1 MCKSKSGLSISE
13 TRFTP
18 FLLKISISICESKIW
33 RFDRFAYLRFTPS
46 LSYFTSPYMPSSLWV
61 YRLSYILSAREI
73 ETQVVKWP
81 AEAGKD
87 KTRLRGGEDQSKV
100 LPTEMLKMPFAH
112 LGTFEK
118 KKMFG
123 AERRRNTIFNPSL
136 ISLFFLFVK
145 ITYVKICFALPIV
158 VNVG

>member
-1 MCKSKSGLSISE
+1 
-13 TRFTP
+13 
-18 FLLKISISICESKIW
+18 
-33 RFDRFAYLRFTPS
+33 
-46 LSYFTSPYMPSSLWV
+46 MPSSLWV

-73 ETQVVKWP
+73 ETQVVKRP

-100 LPTEMLKMPFAH
+100 LPTEMLKMSFAH

-118 KKMFG
+118 KKLFG

-136 ISLFFLFVK
+136 ISLFFL
-145 ITYVKICFALPIV
+145 L
-158 VNVG
+158 